1 MDVTDLVNRIEAAEA
16 TIHCLKVEIIKMGR
30 ESIRWTEADFR
41 DEANRTERRRKML
54 DIYDRN
60 EFSNA
65 LFIMM
70 EKYDPEVGITWD
82 LVRMYL
88 DEHCLKDK

>member
-1 MDVTDLVNRIEAAEA
+1 
-16 TIHCLKVEIIKMGR
+16 
-30 ESIRWTEADFR
+30 
-41 DEANRTERRRKML
+41 ML